1 MNCVIRRP
9 DYRISVMAGLT
20 GSTYNIRAAV
30 IDKPAGKVNR
40 VVAGNAIRVGVLMN
54 CVIRRPDYRISVM
67 AGLTGSTDNI
77 RAAVIDKR
85 VGKVNRVVAGNAIC
99 VGVLMNCVIRRPS
112 GV

>member
-9 DYRISVMAGLT
+9 DYRISVMAGF
-20 GSTYNIRAAV
+20 
-30 IDKPAGKVNR
+30 
-40 VVAGNAIRVGVLMN
+40 
-54 CVIRRPDYRISVM
+54 
-67 AGLTGSTDNI
+67 TGSTDNF

-99 VGVLMNCVIRRPS
+99 VGVLMNGVIRRPS